1 MQITP
6 AILTND
12 LILFKDLVLKL
23 SFSETLDI
31 DIIRPPF
38 INNSTIS
45 IEDVKDI
52 LDFDNQCI
60 GFHLMVD
67 NPKEDLINLFNWG
80 FENKYIRIYLH
91 QESDLSFLSEFKWP
105 SKWIKGIAVK
115 LETEFKDLAFY
126 NQYDEVQLMSIVTGV
141 QGNPFN
147 ISVKNRVDELRS
159 LGFSKDISLDGGINL
174 DTLSNVKDLDINRI
188 SVGSY
193 FQKSKNPKESYRIME
208 ENLNK

>member
-12 LILFKDLVLKL
+12 LILFKDLLPKL
-23 SFSETLDI
+23 SFAETLDI

-38 INNSTIS
+38 VNNSTIS

-105 SKWIKGIAVK
+105 LNWIKGVAVK
-115 LETEFKDLAFY
+115 LETDLRDLNFY

-147 ISVKNRVDELRS
+147 ATIKNRVNTLRN
-159 LGFSKDISLDGGINL
+159 LGFTKDISLDGGINL
-174 DTLSNVKDLDINRI
+174 GTLSQLKDLDINRI

-193 FQKSKNPKESYRIME
+193 FQKSKNPKESYRMME
-208 ENLNK
+208 EELNK

>member
-12 LILFKDLVLKL
+12 LILFKGLLPKL
-23 SFSETLDI
+23 SFAETLDI

-38 INNSTIS
+38 VNNSTIS

-105 SKWIKGIAVK
+105 LTWIKGVAVK
-115 LETEFKDLAFY
+115 LETDLRDLNFY

-147 ISVKNRVDELRS
+147 ATIKNRVNTLRN
-159 LGFSKDISLDGGINL
+159 LGFTKDISLDGGINL
-174 DTLSNVKDLDINRI
+174 GTLSQLKDLDINRI

-193 FQKSKNPKESYRIME
+193 FQKSKNPKESYRMME
-208 ENLNK
+208 EELNK